1 MAEALRKAGHQVIGL
16 ARSEASATKL
26 KDRGIEPHASDLRDA
41 EGLRAVAAW
50 VDAVIH
56 AASPGDATSAETD
69 TIVLDAV
76 LGALRGR
83 NRPFVY
89 TSGIWVIGNTGDRI
103 ADEEIP
109 LQPAALVAW
118 RDACE
123 QRVLASAKDGVC
135 ASVLRPAIVFG
146 RGGGIPATF
155 LQSARERGAVQFV
168 GDGHNRWPT
177 VHVDDLADLYAR
189 ALEKAPPGSIFHG
202 AQGDSVRVRDAA
214 MAASEAAGLP
224 GKIEPWPLEEARR
237 TLGAYADALVLD
249 QRISAEK
256 ARKILG
262 WEPKQ
267 IGFLEDLRQGSY
279 SGRAAKARQV

>member
-1 MAEALRKAGHQVIGL
+1 VAEALQKAGHQVIGL
-16 ARSEASATKL
+16 ARSEVSATKL
-26 KDRGIEPHASDLRDA
+26 RQRGIEPHAGNLRDA
-41 EGLRAVAAW
+41 EGFRDAAAR

-56 AASPGDATSAETD
+56 AGSPGDATSAETD
-69 TIVLDAV
+69 NVVLDAV

-118 RDACE
+118 RVACE
-123 QRVLASAKDGVC
+123 QRVLASAKYGVR

-146 RGGGIPATF
+146 RSGGIPASF
-155 LQSARERGAVQFV
+155 LQSAKERGAVRFV

-177 VHVDDLADLYAR
+177 VHVDDLADLYVR
-189 ALEKAPPGSIFHG
+189 TLEKAPPGSIFHG
-202 AQGDSVRVRDAA
+202 AHADSVRVRDAA
-214 MAASEAAGLP
+214 MAASEAAGIP
-224 GKIEPWPLEEARR
+224 GKIESWPLEEARR

-262 WEPKQ
+262 WGPKQ
-267 IGFLEDLRQGSY
+267 TGFLEDLRQGSY
-279 SGRAAKARQV
+279 FGREDRARKD